1 MVGGCWW
8 VDGGDAACSASLELC
23 AGQAWP
29 LPASLAAAALPPS
42 CRIDPTSHQLPSLP
56 PNARRLIKKAEEE
69 LAATEEKDARQEE
82 RKQALEAAFG
92 MPSQA
97 RKQKAADTL
106 KERARMRKVLD
117 KVRLRGAVG
126 GGGGSGPRWGRV
138 GGPEAKQC

>member
-1 MVGGCWW
+1 M
-8 VDGGDAACSASLELC
+8 AA
-23 AGQAWP
+23 
-29 LPASLAAAALPPS
+29 LPAS
-42 CRIDPTSHQLPSLP
+42 CCIDPTSHQLPSLP

-117 KVRLRGAVG
+117 KVRRRWVVGAVVS
-126 GGGGSGPRWGRV
+126 SGARWCGW
-138 GGPEAKQC
+138 A